1 MNTIYTEGKFHPASQ
16 NNVSSMMQA
25 FNYGTAAFEGMKA
38 YYHKDKKKWFIYRPD
53 QYYQRLV
60 KSCSMIDIELGLSFD
75 QFVGIISKLIKQN
88 ELRSD
93 VYIRPL
99 AYRSER
105 GVGLTR
111 PSDCGVSVFVQ
122 GLPHKSGNQFRCC
135 FVPQRRPVDGSYSGK
150 LTGNYLLSYLSHK
163 SAQKRGFDVGI
174 LNSTENY
181 LSEASIMNLFMVR
194 SGKLYTPSLECGALA
209 GITRR
214 SVIQLAKEVLG
225 IRVAE
230 GKYRQKQLLE
240 ADEVFFTGTGSGVN
254 FVKQVEKKKYSLS
267 SKKRMAVE
275 LDNFMTNVCLGRESA
290 YSDWLVEVR

>member
-1 MNTIYTEGKFHPASQ
+1 MKTVYTEGKYHSASQ

-38 YYHKDKKKWFIYRPD
+38 YYHTDEKKWSIYRPD
-53 QYYQRLV
+53 QYYQRLL
-60 KSCSMIDIELGLSFD
+60 KSCSMIDIELGLTFD
-75 QFVGIISKLIKQN
+75 QFVGIISKLIKKN
-88 ELRSD
+88 DLRSH

-99 AYRSER
+99 AYRSEK

-111 PSDCGVSVFVQ
+111 PSSCGVSIFVQ

-174 LNSTENY
+174 LNSSENY
-181 LSEASIMNLFMVR
+181 LSEASIMNLFFVR
-194 SGKLYTPSLECGALA
+194 AGKLFTPSLECGALA

-214 SVIQLAKEVLG
+214 SVLQLAQEVLG
-225 IRVAE
+225 LKVSE
-230 GKYRQKQLLE
+230 GKYRQSSLLE
-240 ADEVFFTGTGSGVN
+240 ATEVFFTGTGSGVN
-254 FVKQVEKKKYSLS
+254 YVKQVEKKKYSLS
-267 SKKRMAVE
+267 QKNRLAVE
-275 LDNFMTNVCLGRESA
+275 LDKVLTSVCSGKESRYA
-290 YSDWLVEVR
+290 DWLVEVK